1 MNISRRSLLLG
12 GISIPLLAVAG
23 RGVAAA
29 AARLPNPLMVIVSG
43 VGARADTGKLGAV
56 ADAFSSAGLPIAM
69 TIRMTGDAADI
80 PGYNS
85 GLARWIRQSVELAPN
100 AIEFGIHATEIALAD
115 PYLQARQAGEM
126 QAAFSHMINA
136 FDRYKSTAVITA
148 LTLTTNQPL
157 QSPQDAAAMRSAG
170 IRTVIRLAG
179 GQDDKAG
186 VKPSDGGYWMTN
198 TGLVNTVASARTSA
212 TSGNATT
219 VLTAPALLAQNITAL
234 AANIDPIIVEIS
246 FDALAGLS
254 NADAAD
260 YAAGVAMAVL
270 AATSSGAARVLT
282 PQKLYTQSRA
292 ANRRYIV
299 VRVDDLRLDSDTD
312 PSHMAF
318 VRGLIEAGYPLTN
331 AIIPAPKAGL
341 LSADETSKTFLRST
355 LGDLRYDIAGH
366 GWHHTPSELL
376 GNSLAKDVD
385 LIRDCMSEIYRSTGT
400 LPLTYIPPNDD
411 FDDNTLDAVA
421 GTGTP
426 MFAAEK
432 GTLRWFNGLDRRG
445 ILHVSNTVKFEA
457 AWTGDLPYF
466 SQEQVFDFLGDDNDA
481 VFCIHPDTAKTPEK
495 KQVILDSIT
504 RMAGLPGTT
513 LVNFAQYY
521 KAVCPPM
528 PKVDRIR
535 QARVDVSV
543 KDWRKPEPHQLE
555 EEALRAD
562 AELAWTYFDWGAKHY
577 NGMAPAT
584 SWIESGKQTGY
595 PFITMWDIGSH
606 ILAAVSAQR
615 LRIIDQ
621 TQFET
626 MIDRI
631 LAFLGEGDFR
641 FAGAKLPNTE
651 RRLSAKGGERDGF
664 DSADT
669 GRLLVALKILDSYTA
684 GAFPVF
690 KLVQHWSFGSVL
702 KDGEMHVVSDSGR
715 ISSGQY
721 NSYAGYA
728 GRGYS
733 LWGEAVAPVFTT
745 ADPSNDMD
753 AALATIVEVQKR
765 GRIAT
770 EPHVTEEIELGA
782 SPHGRLIADILY
794 AAQMKRFQETGI
806 LTCVSETAMAGPP
819 YFTYQGYQLIN
830 DGGTFPVDTLKTSAP
845 DKAAKLSD
853 SLRLVNSKGAYLWLA
868 ARPGDYAQKLVAYVR
883 ERARMKGMGFS
894 AGVSER
900 TGKRIE
906 VTDINT
912 NGIILES
919 VAYTLGGRKPLISR
933 AEA

>member
-12 GISIPLLAVAG
+12 GISVPLLAAAG
-23 RGVAAA
+23 RGVATG
-29 AARLPNPLMVIVSG
+29 AARLPNPLIVTVSG
-43 VGARADTGKLGAV
+43 VGARADTGKLEAI
-56 ADAFSSAGLPIAM
+56 ANAFSSAGLPIAM
-69 TIRMTGDAADI
+69 TVKMTGD
-80 PGYNS
+80 PGDVPSYGS
-85 GLARWIRQSVELAPN
+85 GLAKWIRQSVELAPD
-100 AIEFGIHATEIALAD
+100 AIEFGIHATKIGPAD

-136 FDRYKSTAVITA
+136 FDRYKSKAVVTA

-157 QSPQDAAAMRSAG
+157 QSPQDAASMRSAG

-179 GQDDKAG
+179 RQDDKASL
-186 VKPSDGGYWMTN
+186 KPSDGGYWMTN

-212 TSGNATT
+212 TSGNATAA
-219 VLTAPALLAQNITAL
+219 LTAAAELAQNITAL
-234 AANIDPIIVEIS
+234 AANSDPIIVEIP

-254 NADAAD
+254 NADAAS

-270 AATSSGAARVLT
+270 ATTSSGAVRVLT
-282 PQKLYTQSRA
+282 PQRLYAQSRA
-292 ANRRYIV
+292 AGRRYIV

-318 VRGLIEAGYPLTN
+318 VKGLIEAGYPVTN

-341 LSADETSKTFLRST
+341 LSADENSKAFLRSM
-355 LGDLRYDIAGH
+355 LADRRYDIAGH

-376 GNSLAKDVD
+376 GNSLAKDVG

-421 GTGTP
+421 GAGTP
-426 MFAAEK
+426 IFAAEK

-466 SQEQVFDFLGDDNDA
+466 TQEQVFDFLGKDNDA

-495 KQVILDSIT
+495 RKVILDSVA
-504 RMAGLPGTT
+504 RMAGEPGTT
-513 LVNFAQYY
+513 LVNFAEYY
-521 KAVCPPM
+521 KAVCPAM

-535 QARVDVSV
+535 QARADVSV
-543 KDWRKPEPHQLE
+543 KDWRKLEPHRLE

-562 AELAWTYFDWGAKHY
+562 AELAWTYFDWGARNY

-584 SWIESGKQTGY
+584 SWIEFGKQTGY
-595 PFITMWDIGSH
+595 PFVTMWDVGSH

-615 LRIIDQ
+615 LRIIEQ
-621 TQFET
+621 TEFEKT
-626 MIDRI
+626 INRI

-641 FAGAKLPNTE
+641 LAGAKLPNTE
-651 RRLSAKGGERDGF
+651 RRLSARGGERDGF
-664 DSADT
+664 DSADV

-690 KLVQHWSFGSVL
+690 KLVQHWSFGPVL
-702 KDGEMHVVSDSGR
+702 KDGEMHVVSDTGR

-733 LWGEAVAPVFTT
+733 LWGEAISPVFGT

-753 AALATIVEVQKR
+753 AALAAMVEIQRR

-794 AAQMKRFQETGI
+794 AAQIKRFQDTGI

-819 YFTYQGYQLIN
+819 YFTYQGYQLTD

-912 NGIILES
+912 NGVILES
-919 VAYTLGGRKPLISR
+919 VAYIFGGRKPLLWR